1 MIPVLSKELEYTVE
15 NHKYEKL
22 EIMQPRI
29 NRRCQLVNKTSWISP
44 HKVLQTWLINTV
56 KWRIIRGR
64 GRGLKREGALLTFFP
79 WKGGGGGLLER
90 GGLNRTGSRFSAC
103 SLIELIFS
111 NLLLLL
117 SINNPTHMYL
127 GNLRVYFTVEVYFR
141 VTWSRTEEYRKN

>member
-1 MIPVLSKELEYTVE
+1 MVSVLPKELEYTVE

-22 EIMQPRI
+22 EVTQPRI

-44 HKVLQTWLINTV
+44 HEVLQSWLINTV

-79 WKGGGGGLLER
+79 WKGGGRLIREG

-141 VTWSRTEEYRKN
+141 VTWSRMEEY

>member
-64 GRGLKREGALLTFFP
+64 GRGHKREGALLTFFP
-79 WKGGGGGLLER
+79 WKGGGGGL
-90 GGLNRTGSRFSAC
+90 NRTGSRFSAC
-103 SLIELIFS
+103 SLIKLMFS

-127 GNLRVYFTVEVYFR
+127 GDLRVYFKVEVYFQSNLKWDGG
-141 VTWSRTEEYRKN
+141 VLKSQKN